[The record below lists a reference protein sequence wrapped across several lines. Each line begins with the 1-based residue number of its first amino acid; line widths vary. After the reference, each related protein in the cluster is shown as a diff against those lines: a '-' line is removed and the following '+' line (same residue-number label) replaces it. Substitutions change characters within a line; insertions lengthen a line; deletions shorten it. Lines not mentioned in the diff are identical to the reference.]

1 MFHIYFVSDFCVIKL
16 ENQNS
21 TLQRKKYTTHFH
33 EQTIS
38 RATNYSA
45 ANFSTFLNHKT
56 LIEIFTLCNL

>member
-1 MFHIYFVSDFCVIKL
+1 MFHAYFVSGFCVIKF

-21 TLQRKKYTTHFH
+21 TLERKKHTTHFH

-45 ANFSTFLNHKT
+45 ANFSIFLDHKT
-56 LIEIFTLCNL
+56 LIEIFSLCNL